1 MELFFCD
8 PLEKDT
14 EYIQTDKFEQKHMI
28 HTLRKKTGDVLIFT
42 DGHGNKITGKIE
54 SVKPEILIKVVGNEF
69 VERPKNRLGIAIGFI
84 RSNRLDWLIEKIT
97 ELGVSHIYLIKMQ
110 YSNYSSNNLER
121 YQKIIRQ
128 ALKQSVQYYAPKI
141 ESYNSLKAFL
151 ATKMYW
157 EQKIYALSS
166 ESKPL
171 NHYLDSFKTS
181 KSLSILTAIGPEGG
195 FHSSEVDL
203 LKDSGY
209 IDISLGANRLRTE
222 TAAISALSGIQLYTY
237 KIKEENVGKR

>member
-1 MELFFCD
+1 
-8 PLEKDT
+8 
-14 EYIQTDKFEQKHMI
+14 
-28 HTLRKKTGDVLIFT
+28 
-42 DGHGNKITGKIE
+42 
-54 SVKPEILIKVVGNEF
+54 
-69 VERPKNRLGIAIGFI
+69 
-84 RSNRLDWLIEKIT
+84 
-97 ELGVSHIYLIKMQ
+97 
-110 YSNYSSNNLER
+110 
-121 YQKIIRQ
+121 
-128 ALKQSVQYYAPKI
+128 
-141 ESYNSLKAFL
+141 
-151 ATKMYW
+151 MYW

-181 KSLSILTAIGPEGG
+181 KNLSILTAIGPEGG